1 MKKQILFG
9 LLLAVTVS
17 CSKSIHMKDTKP
29 SSIEVQGHRG
39 CRGLMPENTIPAFL
53 HAMDLGVRI
62 LELDVVITSDNQV
75 IVSHEAY
82 FNHEL
87 TQSIKGTIL
96 TEENQK
102 SYNIYKM
109 TAAEVQSIDVGSKMY
124 PKYPNQKKLKAFKPL
139 LSDML
144 SQCDAYAKSKGL
156 PMPYYNIEIK
166 RDKAQDGIY
175 NPPAEEFV
183 KLVHAVIKQGSIKE
197 RYNIQSFDHE
207 TVNAYHAI
215 DPKAKIAILVGDQDG
230 MQSHLKR
237 LNFVPF
243 AYSPYYLLVNNDL
256 VKDCHKNNIK
266 VIPWTVND
274 KETAQQLIA
283 LNVDGIISDYPDMV
297 LEQLNQKK

>member
-1 MKKQILFG
+1 MRKQILFG
-9 LLLAVTVS
+9 LLLIAMAS
-17 CSKSIHMKDTKP
+17 CSKRIQMRDTKP
-29 SSIEVQGHRG
+29 TTIEVQGHRG

-53 HAMDLGVRI
+53 LAMDLGSRI
-62 LELDVVITSDNQV
+62 LELDVVISSDNQV

-87 TQSIKGTIL
+87 TQNIKGIAV

-109 TAAEVQSIDVGSKMY
+109 TSAEIQIIDVGSKFN

-139 LSDML
+139 LSDVL

-156 PMPYYNIEIK
+156 PLPFYNIEIK
-166 RDKAQDGIY
+166 RDKSLDGIY

-183 KLVHAVIKQGSIKE
+183 RLVYGVIKQQRIDE

-207 TVNAYHAI
+207 TVNVYHKL
-215 DPKAKIAILVGDQDG
+215 DPKSKIAILVGDKDG
-230 MQSHLKR
+230 MESHLKR
-237 LNFVPF
+237 LDFVPY
-243 AYSPYYLLVNNDL
+243 AYSPYYLLVNKEL
-256 VKDCHKNNIK
+256 VNECHKKNIK

-274 KETAQQLIA
+274 KEVVQKLVA
-283 LNVDGIISDYPDMV
+283 LDVDGIISDYPDMV
-297 LEQLNQKK
+297 IEQLNNKQ